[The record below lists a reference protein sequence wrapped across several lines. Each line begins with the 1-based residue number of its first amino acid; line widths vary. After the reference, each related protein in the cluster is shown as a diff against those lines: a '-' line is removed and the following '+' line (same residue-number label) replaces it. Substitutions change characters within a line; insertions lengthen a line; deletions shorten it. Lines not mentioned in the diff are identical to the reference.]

1 VKKLLAVMAM
11 IVLLT
16 IPALAADVPDA
27 ETTPAV
33 DTSELEEALPEQA
46 KEILG
51 DVTVS
56 DGTEG
61 TNLLE
66 KVKDWALQNVGQKV
80 KQAAGS
86 ALTAL
91 AVALLCSVAGAAAPD
106 GKTPEY
112 VILGG
117 ALAITAS
124 CAGSVS
130 SYLAEAKDALTSMS
144 DFSKAL
150 LPCIA
155 SASAVSGHAVSG
167 AARYAASSLFMD
179 ILLTLGTSVVLPLIY
194 AYVAA
199 ASANAALPG
208 GVLGGAAKLI
218 KWVCGTVLAVLT
230 TVFTVYLSLSGA
242 VTGSADAV
250 AKGLAKSAISAA
262 LPVVGSIIADAADTY
277 LAGAQLLRG
286 AVGVL
291 GLVAVLCVCVGPFL
305 GLGIHYLFFK
315 AAACIVEPFAEG
327 RLSAL
332 LGDIGGA
339 YGMALGLV
347 GSAGL
352 MLFISVVLGTQILS
366 G

>member
-1 VKKLLAVMAM
+1 LKKLLTV
-11 IVLLT
+11 IVIVFLLT
-16 IPALAADVPDA
+16 IPALAVDTSDA
-27 ETTPAV
+27 GATSPV
-33 DTSELEEALPEQA
+33 DTSEMEEALPEEA

-51 DVTVS
+51 DVKVS
-56 DGTEG
+56 DGTNG

-66 KVKDWALQNVGQKV
+66 KVRDWAVQTMGQKM
-80 KQAAGS
+80 KQAARS
-86 ALTAL
+86 AMTAL

-124 CAGSVS
+124 CAGSVG
-130 SYLAEAKDALTSMS
+130 SYLNEAKDALTGMS

-155 SASAVSGHAVSG
+155 SASAASGHAVSG

-179 ILLTLGTSVVLPLIY
+179 ILLTVGTGAVLPLIY

-218 KWVCGTVLAVLT
+218 KWACGTVLAVLT

-242 VTGSADAV
+242 VAGSADAV
-250 AKGLAKSAISAA
+250 AKGLAKSAISAS

-286 AVGVL
+286 AVGIL
-291 GLVAVLCVCVGPFL
+291 GLVAVLCVCIGPFL

-315 AAACIVEPFAEG
+315 AAACVVEPFAEG

-332 LGDIGGA
+332 LGDIGTA
-339 YGMALGLV
+339 FGMALGLV

-352 MLFISVVLGTQILS
+352 MLFISIVLGTQMLA